1 VQIQTSGF
9 NLFFW
14 SRFRKLAM
22 KYHPDQNKSV
32 GSEKKFQ
39 ELAESYDILS
49 DRKSNLRVF
58 TNCKGTSR
66 SFIFF

>member
-1 VQIQTSGF
+1 
-9 NLFFW
+9 
-14 SRFRKLAM
+14 M

-49 DRKSNLRVF
+49 DRK
-58 TNCKGTSR
+58 
-66 SFIFF
+66 I